1 LTYKKKSYQP
11 GKSADPKVAAKIPDT
26 ISRKL
31 YDRLVNQFLDNNA
44 SDIEKPAIDYLQRAI
59 LHFSIYEHLIYIILN
74 VSNDGITTKKN
85 DTETTAWKYQTD
97 ELNDNLIGTAWFWMN
112 LLIKYL
118 NDHIDDFPEWA
129 GSPEKEDYDNL
140 PVDLSDFNKWVGVDL
155 TGGEYFMMCAAW
167 IIREVWLDCVCSRD
181 ADPKKTDAIWDIRT
195 TPIKTLIIAGDG
207 MLDGIGGN
215 MSVFKDNIP
224 SLTTINLQKNTK
236 IIGSMSN
243 LPAGIVNAHFNIN
256 TNIVGYTARAY
267 TGTLNNFVFPV
278 ATQST
283 AVLDAILI
291 DLAKA
296 NWVGSS
302 KIILRGARSSAS
314 DASVATLK
322 AKGVSVYINQVL
334 Q

>member
-1 LTYKKKSYQP
+1 MTYKKKSYQP

-181 ADPKKTDAIWDIRT
+181 ADPKKTDAIARAVCYDVMGRACQRLAYNCLPSPIRRDIDNEMGKNHRAQADRDIREHVSGKF
-195 TPIKTLIIAGDG
+195 IQKAEIYWNAVDLEYKKKAIAEQKKTQL
-207 MLDGIGGN
+207 
-215 MSVFKDNIP
+215 SRP
-224 SLTTINLQKNTK
+224 
-236 IIGSMSN
+236 IIG
-243 LPAGIVNAHFNIN
+243 
-256 TNIVGYTARAY
+256 
-267 TGTLNNFVFPV
+267 
-278 ATQST
+278 
-283 AVLDAILI
+283 
-291 DLAKA
+291 
-296 NWVGSS
+296 
-302 KIILRGARSSAS
+302 RSDIREDDKFYCS
-314 DASVATLK
+314 
-322 AKGVSVYINQVL
+322 
-334 Q
+334 